1 MWMDAQYAAH
11 AAHAVDPSVL
21 DACLASDCLAD
32 VMIVPDSVILSARPA
47 SVSTPPVRL
56 QARSGC
62 SRLRV
67 RHFIAIVLGV
77 AGVRV
82 PLSGQGTVVTDS
94 VSSPGLAGNVVGD
107 SPVRRTLVYLPPS
120 YQRDLTRRYPVL
132 YLLHGATSLPQE
144 WVDGSYQ
151 GLDLRVALDSLI
163 RAAAIP
169 ELIVVMPDAN
179 NKLEAGFYA
188 NSPATGNWEDFVV
201 QDLVGHVDRRYRTDA
216 LASKRALVGHSMGGF
231 GAFNIGFDHSDVFG
245 YVYAISPCCI
255 GFVGRTGPSPAW
267 AVLSRITRWQD
278 APGNVYLL
286 LGMAAALDGSRT
298 DPRLFTELPFD
309 VRQDS
314 TLVANASVQARWL
327 ARMPPDRA
335 SAMMRRGGRPPV
347 IVIESGSEETQLRL
361 GIEVLRARLDSLG
374 VRYADTTFTGGHID
388 RVRERFTQHMLPT
401 VGKWFAER

>member
-1 MWMDAQYAAH
+1 VIALGAA
-11 AAHAVDPSVL
+11 V
-21 DACLASDCLAD
+21 
-32 VMIVPDSVILSARPA
+32 
-47 SVSTPPVRL
+47 
-56 QARSGC
+56 
-62 SRLRV
+62 
-67 RHFIAIVLGV
+67 
-77 AGVRV
+77 
-82 PLSGQGTVVTDS
+82 LSGTVGAQSTIVKDS
-94 VSSPGLAGNVVGD
+94 VSSPGLVGNALGD

-120 YQRDLTRRYPVL
+120 YRRDLTRRYPVL
-132 YLLHGATSLPQE
+132 YLLHGATSLPEE

-163 RAAAIP
+163 GASAIP

-188 NSPATGNWEDFVV
+188 NSPATGNWKDFVV
-201 QDLVGHVDRRYRTDA
+201 RDLVGHVDRRYRTDA
-216 LASKRALVGHSMGGF
+216 RASKRAVVGHSMGGF
-231 GAFNIGFDHSDVFG
+231 GGFNIGFDHPDVFG
-245 YVYAISPCCI
+245 FVYAISPCCI
-255 GFVGRTGPSPAW
+255 GFVGRTGASPAW
-267 AVLSRITRWQD
+267 AALSRIKRWQD

-309 VRQDS
+309 VGQDS
-314 TLVANASVQARWL
+314 MLVANPKVQAHWL
-327 ARMPPDRA
+327 ARMPPARA
-335 SAMMRRGGRPPV
+335 SAMVRRGARQPV